1 MQNFRFILSYIAESF
16 LLLFASEVED
26 LSFSLLRYGR
36 GEHGCLHQQNR
47 KNLRH
52 DRLERRKE
60 EEKKSETIWLVVKD
74 LQVRVETN
82 FGRKDFFVVL

>member
-1 MQNFRFILSYIAESF
+1 
-16 LLLFASEVED
+16 LFASEVED

-36 GEHGCLHQQNR
+36 GEDGCLHQQNR

-52 DRLERRKE
+52 DRLERWKK

-74 LQVRVETN
+74 LQVRIETKFWPKRRGTVVEVTM
-82 FGRKDFFVVL
+82 FQLSSCARD